1 MATREEQHEVSDEN
15 KTRIINESAALMNFD
30 PLKSKQLE
38 AVKSCLS
45 GNDTFVSL
53 PTGNG
58 KSVIYALLPV
68 VFDSLLGKQTAVC

>member
-15 KTRIINESAALMNFD
+15 KIRTINESAALMNFD
-30 PLKSKQLE
+30 PLKPKQLE
-38 AVKSCLS
+38 AVQSFLS

-53 PTGNG
+53 PTGYG